1 MENIFEVMATRRS
14 IRKYTDQSVS
24 DEDIKEIVA
33 AAAAAPS
40 ACNCQSYEFIAVRD
54 KTKLNRLAELV
65 CAFVDEFYA
74 GADEALI
81 VSRKKQMTFFT
92 KAPVVIFVAE
102 APFVY
107 HDARVTEWYKSKGFS
122 EEEMFADMGNPV
134 SLTVGAAVENLL
146 LAAHAKGLGACFMVD
161 PVVAREKLEKELNCK
176 GHLAAVIPVGYPAY
190 QPREKTSKALD
201 EILTIL

>member
-1 MENIFEVMATRRS
+1 MENLFEVIKTRRS
-14 IRKYTDQSVS
+14 IRKYTDQPVS
-24 DEDIKEIVA
+24 DEDIKAIVA

-40 ACNCQSYEFIAVRD
+40 ACNCQSYTFIAVRD
-54 KTKLNRLAELV
+54 KAKLNRLAELV

-81 VSRKKQMTFFT
+81 TSRKKQMTFFA

-107 HDARVTEWYKSKGFS
+107 HDAKVTQWYQNKGFS
-122 EEEMFADMGNPV
+122 EEEMFANMGNPV
-134 SLTVGAAVENLL
+134 SLTVGTAVENLL

-176 GHLAAVIPVGYPAY
+176 GRLAAVIPVGYPSY
-190 QPREKTSKALD
+190 HPHEKTSKTLD
-201 EILTIL
+201 EILTII